1 VPLLHNNL
9 KNFASCRFY
18 GVVVSWE
25 GKLTIKNRLMHLDKK
40 REEQLEKIEFE
51 LEKEYDREATE
62 EQKSP
67 EIIIETE
74 SEKEKT
80 GKDQQPGIEPT
91 NPGEVLKKKKRD
103 LFFELTLFFILG
115 ALIGITL
122 KTEAVKKITI
132 GFNDY
137 QIPAQSVRYDVAE
150 LKRNLLQKAAEQ
162 QQQQQPTVNNQ

>member
-1 VPLLHNNL
+1 
-9 KNFASCRFY
+9 
-18 GVVVSWE
+18 
-25 GKLTIKNRLMHLDKK
+25 MHLDKK

-51 LEKEYDREATE
+51 LEKEYDQAQSKK
-62 EQKSP
+62 QKSP

-74 SEKEKT
+74 NEKEKT
-80 GKDQQPGIEPT
+80 SKDQQPEIEPT
-91 NPGEVLKKKKRD
+91 NPSEVLKKKKRD

-137 QIPAQSVRYDVAE
+137 QIPAQTVRYDVAE

-162 QQQQQPTVNNQ
+162 QQQQQQQQPVINGQEPVTGNQ